1 MTKKWLTIPLCA
13 SMVFSALAGCSS
25 SGSSAAPAS
34 SGAASSSAA
43 VSQSGADPASGGS
56 AEETSLRFM
65 WWGGE
70 SRHKATVEAM
80 DLYMQNHPGVKV
92 EYEYGG
98 FSGYFDKLLTQLA
111 GNNAPDIVQLSYTNV
126 NEYVV
131 RDQLEA
137 LDSYIDG
144 GILDVSHVNKTLLDT
159 YNINDQYYAIP
170 SGVNVQLLYYNKTMF
185 DRFGVAY
192 PTSGMTLDEYY
203 AKAKEI
209 TDAARAAGENDVW
222 GMEPYNNAFDVNFQ
236 RILIDFGGTLW
247 TDDLSAPAFNSPEG
261 IAAMNYVKKP
271 LDEGYAV
278 PPEVTVSNPDGVTDF
293 VLGHAAMRIDNATS
307 APGYAATIDFDMGM
321 ELSPF
326 GNNRKA
332 IWYQASQVFSITK
345 QSKHPEIAADVI
357 NYIINDPE
365 AGKIL
370 GYERGIPV
378 NDEIRAA
385 SMEGK
390 SDVEI
395 KELELVNGAEEYT
408 GDGIPQAF
416 PAGYLEIHTE
426 FERLQQTF
434 MYGEATAEQTMKDL
448 ESFAV
453 KTMSKFQ

>member
-159 YNINDQYYAIP
+159 YNLND
-170 SGVNVQLLYYNKTMF
+170 
-185 DRFGVAY
+185 R
-192 PTSGMTLDEYY
+192 
-203 AKAKEI
+203 
-209 TDAARAAGENDVW
+209 
-222 GMEPYNNAFDVNFQ
+222 
-236 RILIDFGGTLW
+236 
-247 TDDLSAPAFNSPEG
+247 
-261 IAAMNYVKKP
+261 
-271 LDEGYAV
+271 
-278 PPEVTVSNPDGVTDF
+278 
-293 VLGHAAMRIDNATS
+293 
-307 APGYAATIDFDMGM
+307 
-321 ELSPF
+321 
-326 GNNRKA
+326 
-332 IWYQASQVFSITK
+332 
-345 QSKHPEIAADVI
+345 
-357 NYIINDPE
+357 
-365 AGKIL
+365 
-370 GYERGIPV
+370 
-378 NDEIRAA
+378 
-385 SMEGK
+385 
-390 SDVEI
+390 
-395 KELELVNGAEEYT
+395 
-408 GDGIPQAF
+408 
-416 PAGYLEIHTE
+416 
-426 FERLQQTF
+426 
-434 MYGEATAEQTMKDL
+434 
-448 ESFAV
+448 
-453 KTMSKFQ
+453 